1 MIKLADIPVAWK
13 MGTGGLAVVL
23 AVMAYLTTYE
33 TRADAQA
40 YQLGHAS
47 ELVRARVSE
56 IERVIADKNYR
67 LLSERLS
74 EEQRA
79 FLEKEVA
86 RLEAEKQCI
95 IDRKC

>member
-1 MIKLADIPVAWK
+1 MIKLADIPSAWK
-13 MGTGGLAVVL
+13 FGTGGLAVVL

-33 TRADAQA
+33 TKAAAQQ
-40 YQLGHAS
+40 YQLQHAS

-67 LLSERLS
+67 LLSEKLS
-74 EEQRA
+74 AEQRA
-79 FLEKEVA
+79 FLEAEVA
-86 RLEAEKQCI
+86 RLEAEKTCI